1 MATRRVLIVDDEA
14 LVRKTL
20 SDILRAMRYVDTLE
34 IEEASSGREGLDAVV
49 RQRPDLVL
57 LDLQMPGMGGLA
69 LLKQIREVEPRLSV
83 RCSRRR
89 FSTRASRAR
98 RSRFPARADPSHRA
112 PSAPGAGSF
121 RIDTPRTSVLS
132 WRRQMSR
139 LEPGIPTQLPGKRRL
154 GHAGRGLALLG
165 GYAGAHASQACS
177 RGG

>member
-83 RCSRRR
+83 IVISATQENKMSSEALRNGAVAYLPKP
-89 FSTRASRAR
+89 F
-98 RSRFPARADPSHRA
+98 DPRHVEMLATTFLDSSKPR
-112 PSAPGAGSF
+112 PPKPIPGA
-121 RIDTPRTSVLS
+121 R
-132 WRRQMSR
+132 
-139 LEPGIPTQLPGKRRL
+139 
-154 GHAGRGLALLG
+154 
-165 GYAGAHASQACS
+165 
-177 RGG
+177 